1 KVTQEQ
7 KRIIEREKTYKE
19 NKPNWKK
26 QQSTVNDKF
35 SKIKANK
42 KLNTIKTKSQTNIQK
57 DSKTEFNLKR
67 SNKSKKKI
75 FAIK

>member
-1 KVTQEQ
+1 MIK
-7 KRIIEREKTYKE
+7 EKNIQRKQTKLE
-19 NKPNWKK
+19 E

-67 SNKSKKKI
+67 SNKSKKDFCHQIKI
-75 FAIK
+75 INFLQ